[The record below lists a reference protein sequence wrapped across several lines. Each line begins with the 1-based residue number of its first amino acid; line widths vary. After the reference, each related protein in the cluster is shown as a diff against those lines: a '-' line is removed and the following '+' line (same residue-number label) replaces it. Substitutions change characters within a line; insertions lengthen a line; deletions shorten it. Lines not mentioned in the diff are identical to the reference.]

1 MSGRIIDFENKPN
14 VISYASVVGKKEG
27 EGPLGKFFDMILEDA
42 RCGLDTWEKPKVIF
56 KKSPSVL
63 FLTNPAKKAK
73 KLTEFL
79 PVI

>member
-14 VISYASVVGKKEG
+14 VISYASDAVLIHGK
-27 EGPLGKFFDMILEDA
+27 
-42 RCGLDTWEKPKVIF
+42 KPKVIF

>member
-42 RCGLDTWEKPKVIF
+42 RCGLDTWEKAESHIQKIAVGLVLDKSG
-56 KKSPSVL
+56 KKKRR
-63 FLTNPAKKAK
+63 N
-73 KLTEFL
+73 
-79 PVI
+79 